1 MKGYD
6 HNGKERNIPQTQ
18 NVAIPKN
25 SYHKVRKFAY
35 DKGFRIGWFFEQAA
49 LEKME
54 AELSK
59 SKK

>member
-6 HNGKERNIPQTQ
+6 HNGKERNIPDTQ
-18 NVAIPKN
+18 NVAISKK
-25 SYHKVRKFAY
+25 SYHKIRTFAY
-35 DKGFRIGWFFEQAA
+35 SKGWRIGWFFEQAA

-54 AELSK
+54 TELQK